1 MCVWGGG
8 GGVLIDRDTV
18 LDLRLSL
25 TSKDHRLLLQVCLLF
40 RAACLSLWV
49 QGISRGREKVSSQND
64 DAPLK
69 CFSHVSKAAQ
79 VCTAMY
85 HQTPSRR
92 SCFPFCVHSR
102 FRVLLLLLVFVLALI
117 ILMYVVGC
125 FSTAC
130 KHHQICF
137 IMNELFSRGAASD
150 KKGRWP
156 SVIARVPSPLL
167 DF

>member
-1 MCVWGGG
+1 MGGG
-8 GGVLIDRDTV
+8 GGGGEVLIDRDTV

-79 VCTAMY
+79 
-85 HQTPSRR
+85 
-92 SCFPFCVHSR
+92 
-102 FRVLLLLLVFVLALI
+102 FVLRCI
-117 ILMYVVGC
+117 IKPLRADLV
-125 FSTAC
+125 SP
-130 KHHQICF
+130 
-137 IMNELFSRGAASD
+137 SASILA
-150 KKGRWP
+150 
-156 SVIARVPSPLL
+156 SVFYSYS
-167 DF
+167 